1 MDQSNDPSRVTVTH
15 PLTDQQPTVGRH
27 SPSSGARAWI
37 LELSVGFVAFL
48 TALATFLMLS
58 GAGPV
63 EPSERAVRILLVI
76 NVVLAIVLISAIVWR
91 LYYLSRTR
99 ASGVAG
105 AQLHVRLVMVFA
117 AIAIVPTV
125 MVAVFSAVMLN
136 LGIDAWFS
144 ERVKTAIDNAASV
157 AEAYVE
163 EHKQSIQADVLGL
176 ASAVNRQLVL
186 AMSDPVTFQEF
197 LTQQARARNLSAAV
211 IYDGNGNR
219 ITGVRFTFLVDV
231 EAPPLEAFQRAAA
244 GEVVILADGYDDR
257 VQALVKLEGFI
268 DRYLLAIRYV
278 DTKVLANQRQ
288 TIDAAKEYAS
298 LESNRTNVQL
308 TFAAVY
314 GVVGLL
320 MLLAAVSLGLSAANR
335 IVTPIGR
342 LIGAAEKVSAGD
354 LTARVETGGADGEI
368 ATLTGAFN
376 RMTAELQSQQ
386 DELVEA
392 NREAEDRRLFA
403 EAVLSGVSAGVVGLD
418 ALGRIDAAN
427 PSAAE
432 VLGVPQDELTGKAI
446 EEIAPEIAGLLAE
459 ARTNLAGK
467 AVGQLDLV
475 RGGRSRIL
483 SVRVSSERNDGRRT
497 GFVVTFDDMTDL
509 VAAQRS
515 SAWGDIARRI
525 AHEIKNP
532 LTPIQLS
539 AERLRRKYG
548 KEIVSDPAVFE
559 QCTQTIIRQV
569 GDIGRM
575 VDEFSTFARMPAP
588 TMREEDAA
596 DLVRQTM
603 FLQSVGNPSIE
614 HEYDGPEGV
623 VSVVCD
629 GRLVAQALT
638 NVLKNAAEAVNA
650 KFDPEELSQGE
661 LNGGQIIV
669 RLRQDMYNVTIEV
682 EDNGIGLPK
691 QDRDKLTEPYITTRG
706 KGTGLGLAIVKKVLE
721 DHHGSLSL
729 ADAPT
734 LGGALVTMVIPLR
747 LRASP
752 IEELAHEQSS
762 ELA

>member
-1 MDQSNDPSRVTVTH
+1 LDQSNDPSRVTATH
-15 PLTDQQPTVGRH
+15 PPTATPQADARRWPV
-27 SPSSGARAWI
+27 SGARAWI
-37 LELSVGFVAFL
+37 LELTVGFIAFL

-58 GAGPV
+58 GAGPI
-63 EPSERAVRILLVI
+63 EPSELAVRILLIV

-91 LYYLSRTR
+91 LYNLSRTR

-144 ERVKTAIDNAASV
+144 ARVKTAIDNAASV

-186 AMSDPVTFQEF
+186 AMSDPVAFQEY
-197 LTQQARARNLSAAV
+197 LTRQAGARNLSAAV

-219 ITGVRFTFLVDV
+219 VTGVRLTFLVEI
-231 EAPPLEAFQRAAA
+231 EAPPIGAFQRAAA

-278 DTKVLANQRQ
+278 DTKVLSNQRQ
-288 TIDAAKEYAS
+288 TIDAAGEYAR
-298 LESNRTNVQL
+298 LETNRTNVQL

-342 LIGAAEKVSAGD
+342 LIGAAERVSAGD
-354 LTARVETGGADGEI
+354 LTARVETHGADGELG
-368 ATLTGAFN
+368 TLTSAFN
-376 RMTAELQSQQ
+376 RMTSELQSQQ

-432 VLGVPQDELTGKAI
+432 VLGVAESDLAGRPI
-446 EEIAPEIAGLLAE
+446 EEIAPEIASLLAE
-459 ARTNLAGK
+459 ARTNATGK

-483 SVRVSSERNDGRRT
+483 SVRVSSERTDGRRS

-548 KEIVSDPAVFE
+548 KEIVTDPAVFE

-603 FLQSVGNPSIE
+603 FLQSVGNPSVE

-623 VSVVCD
+623 VSLVCD

-638 NVLKNAAEAVNA
+638 NVLKNAAEGVSAR
-650 KFDPEELSQGE
+650 FDPDGPGGE
-661 LNGGQIIV
+661 HHTGGRIVV
-669 RLRQDMYNVTIEV
+669 RLRSGAHDVTIEV
-682 EDNGIGLPK
+682 EDNGIGLPR
-691 QDRDKLTEPYITTRG
+691 QDRDKLTEPYVTTRR
-706 KGTGLGLAIVKKVLE
+706 KGTGLGLAIVKKVME
-721 DHHGSLSL
+721 DHHGSLGL

-734 LGGALVTMVIPLR
+734 LGGALVTLTIPLR
-747 LRASP
+747 LRVSP
-752 IEELAHEQSS
+752 TEEMAHEQSS